1 MSVWISM
8 LTCQYGCTAFNAC
21 RYLFYFSF
29 LRFSSFVKS
38 NNIVLLRKVYPKF
51 FVWCFASYV
60 FDWRAMCAFFLYLF
74 IYLVFVDCCWS
85 SFMQFNHYHYFA
97 NASPVKRNAFG
108 VGRVGS
114 VHKWAQILI
123 YLQFSLSIS
132 LWLSGSFTLLFFFLS

>member
-1 MSVWISM
+1 MN
-8 LTCQYGCTAFNAC
+8 LDA
-21 RYLFYFSF
+21 YLSIWMHCIQCLSLLVLFFF

-60 FDWRAMCAFFLYLF
+60 FDWSAMCAFFSLFFF

-123 YLQFSLSIS
+123 YLQFSLSVS